1 MKSLNETYDVRIQ
14 ASQKDDVVMGERVI
28 TVVGSEDGESFYIR
42 YIIYSDKP
50 LLCGRLSQSFCG
62 PKV

>member
-50 LLCGRLSQSFCG
+50 LLCGRLS
-62 PKV
+62 